1 MRSQLYDAQLAK
13 AKIEKAELNAD
24 FNKERLLLQKELLE
38 SKKDLEVMLQKE
50 DNMKEQIELYAG
62 MAKWLSVKVNS

>member
-1 MRSQLYDAQLAK
+1 MKEQLHAAQLAK

-62 MAKWLSVKVNS
+62 N

>member
-1 MRSQLYDAQLAK
+1 MKEQLHAAQLAK

-62 MAKWLSVKVNS
+62 MYKFWNKDKS